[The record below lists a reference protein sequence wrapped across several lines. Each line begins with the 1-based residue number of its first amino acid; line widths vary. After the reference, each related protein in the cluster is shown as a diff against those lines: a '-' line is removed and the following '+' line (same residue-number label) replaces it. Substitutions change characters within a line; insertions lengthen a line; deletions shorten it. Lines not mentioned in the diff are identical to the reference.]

1 MKQSL
6 DIMVKIMNFRIHKYY
21 IASLV
26 YMVASVI
33 LGIYLL
39 NGLIIFLAWN
49 MFLATLVYALG
60 TLLAYLIKT
69 KSKLWI
75 ILVVAAIWILF
86 FPNSIYML
94 TDFIHFQ
101 NYTFF
106 LEYSDIYNYSLAE
119 WLVFG
124 HVTIGALY
132 AAKLGIASI
141 QKIEP
146 HINKYFTGIYPLAL
160 TFLFFL
166 SSFGIFIGRFLRFNS
181 WDVFGLITQ
190 IGMVF
195 SHGTFLV
202 GFIVIFI
209 VLHWVAYFLFSNDK
223 SKIDDI
229 DSKNILEEKL

>member
-1 MKQSL
+1 
-6 DIMVKIMNFRIHKYY
+6 MVKIGNLKIHKYY
-21 IASLV
+21 IASFA
-26 YMVASVI
+26 YMVVSLI
-33 LGIYLL
+33 LGMYLQ

-49 MFLATLVYALG
+49 MFLATMVYAIG
-60 TLLAYLIKT
+60 VLLAYLLDK
-69 KSKLWI
+69 KAKLWL
-75 ILVVAAIWILF
+75 ILGVLAIWILI

-106 LEYSDIYNYSLAE
+106 ISYSDVYNYSLTE
-119 WLVFG
+119 WLVFA

-141 QKIEP
+141 HKIEP
-146 HINKYFTGIYPLAL
+146 HVMKYLTGLYHIVL

-166 SSFGIFIGRFLRFNS
+166 SSLGIFIGRFLRFNS
-181 WDVFGLITQ
+181 WDIIGLITQ

-195 SHGTFLV
+195 SHGSFLL

-209 VLHWVAYFLFSNDK
+209 IIHWVVYFLFSNDK
-223 SKIDDI
+223 SKIEYME
-229 DSKNILEEKL
+229 SKIILEDNK